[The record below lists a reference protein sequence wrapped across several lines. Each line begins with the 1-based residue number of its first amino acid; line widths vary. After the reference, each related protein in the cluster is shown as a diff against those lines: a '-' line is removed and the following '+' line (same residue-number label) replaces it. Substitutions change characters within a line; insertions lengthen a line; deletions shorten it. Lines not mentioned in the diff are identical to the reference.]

1 MSASEVI
8 SGHGKEKVR
17 LSPDDSVLTFLFS
30 DGTINKIHP
39 FPAFRGSFNRSRKCS
54 AVNRRGSSVSFL
66 LPVTMLAWSE
76 DATTTPQS
84 SVPKP
89 LKPCPPI
96 LDTCPLLEN
105 PPAPTSVDRHPFL
118 SVALPFADS
127 RRCLLAPLADKLS
140 FISSAIHGIT
150 VFGPI
155 PSHEYQGH
163 RHHLHGTAWSCCR
176 LTRKVQPHFSSRFC
190 SDARSRRKLQPLYHG
205 LPLASFLRRHEIPHL
220 LVPETPSL

>member
-89 LKPCPPI
+89 LKPCPPSSI
-96 LDTCPLLEN
+96 LALCWRISR
-105 PPAPTSVDRHPFL
+105 PPPQL
-118 SVALPFADS
+118 
-127 RRCLLAPLADKLS
+127 
-140 FISSAIHGIT
+140 IG
-150 VFGPI
+150 I
-155 PSHEYQGH
+155 PSYQ
-163 RHHLHGTAWSCCR
+163 
-176 LTRKVQPHFSSRFC
+176 
-190 SDARSRRKLQPLYHG
+190 
-205 LPLASFLRRHEIPHL
+205 
-220 LVPETPSL
+220 